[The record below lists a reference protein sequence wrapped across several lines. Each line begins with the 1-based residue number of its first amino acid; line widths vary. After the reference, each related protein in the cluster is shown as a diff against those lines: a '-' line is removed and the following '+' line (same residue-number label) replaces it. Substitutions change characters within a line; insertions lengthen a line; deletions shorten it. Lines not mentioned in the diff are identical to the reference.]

1 MIGPGSNPNV
11 LITTYWKP
19 EAKARLLSGTHLH
32 ILTEV
37 NPFRTKELAK
47 IYIFFYL
54 SAKLK
59 YQVSLI

>member
-47 IYIFFYL
+47 IYIFFIL
-54 SAKLK
+54 VES
-59 YQVSLI
+59 